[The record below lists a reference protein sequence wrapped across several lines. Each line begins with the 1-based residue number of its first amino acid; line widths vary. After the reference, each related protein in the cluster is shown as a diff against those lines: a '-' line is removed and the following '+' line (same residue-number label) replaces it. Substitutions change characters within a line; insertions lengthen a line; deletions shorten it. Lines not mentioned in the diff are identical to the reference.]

1 MARGSF
7 VAAETIIPSRF
18 VKLSTVAGAT
28 GKVLMAGAGSN
39 VFGVSG
45 QSTRN
50 APLDGLDAAEH
61 ARAGE
66 NCRVY
71 TAADPADEPLIEVDG
86 AYAQGTLLKPST
98 NGIGTLTV
106 TNLDIAGAIQL
117 EASVASGQLVRCR
130 VIAPYNLST

>member
-7 VAAETIIPSRF
+7 VAGGTIIPSRF

-28 GKVLMAGAGSN
+28 GKVLQAGATDN

-45 QSTRN
+45 EWTRN
-50 APLDGLDAAEH
+50 APVDGLDAAEH

-71 TAADPADEPLIEVDG
+71 TAADPEDEPLIEVDA
-86 AYAQGTLLKPST
+86 AYGQGTLLKPST
-98 NGIGTLTV
+98 NGIATSTV
-106 TNLDIAGAIQL
+106 TNLDIAGAILLQ
-117 EASVASGQLVRCR
+117 ASTAANQLVKCR